1 MEKVTMEQIARLAGV
16 SQATVSRAAS
26 GSGSTSKINLE
37 KIRAAMRELGCL
49 QEFPIGES
57 GKDTRNI
64 GVIVPEIAKPF
75 YARMIGQIEKYAAKK
90 GYSILLGSSHTS
102 PERERECI
110 SAMELN
116 RVDGVI
122 LASVC
127 REALPCH
134 LRLKKDK
141 IPCVLFDEKICGMD
155 YDAGVFVDNEFAVFN
170 AVDYLIRNRRHKIA
184 FISGGEEHS
193 VTKERLNGYRSALQL
208 HGLNFDGSR
217 IKYGQYSIRSGYRMV
232 QELLQSRTDFTA
244 LVAGSDMVSLGAMQ
258 ALKHYRVKIPEGVQ
272 VIGFD
277 NAGLGEMVDPG
288 LTAIVSPI
296 AEMAREAVECLACV
310 MRGGAL
316 EGRDRRM
323 DARLILRGSTRAADD
338 TNKTGSASA

>member
-16 SQATVSRAAS
+16 SQATVSRAANQS
-26 GSGSTSKINLE
+26 GSVSPGSLQKIQ
-37 KIRAAMRELGCL
+37 KAMRELGC
-49 QEFPIGES
+49 QEGLAAREIR
-57 GKDTRNI
+57 KHTRNI
-64 GVIVPEIAKPF
+64 GVVVPEIAKPF
-75 YARMIGQIEKYAAKK
+75 YAKMIEQIEKYAAKK
-90 GYSILLGSSHTS
+90 GYSILLGSSHAS
-102 PERERECI
+102 PERERECLC
-110 SAMELN
+110 AMELK
-116 RVDGVI
+116 RVDGI
-122 LASVC
+122 IMASAF

-155 YDAGVFVDNEFAVFN
+155 YDAGVFVDNEFAVFS
-170 AVDYLIRNRRHKIA
+170 AVDYLIRNRRRKIV

-193 VTKERLNGYRSALQL
+193 VTRERLNGYRSALQL
-208 HGLNFDGSR
+208 HGLTFDGDM

-232 QELLQSRTDFTA
+232 QELLQNGVGFTA

-258 ALKHYRVKIPEGVQ
+258 ALKHYRVKIPEEVQ

-296 AEMAREAVECLACV
+296 AEMAREAVECLVHVIA
-310 MRGGAL
+310 GGSL

-323 DARLILRGSTRAADD
+323 DTRLILRGSTRAADD
-338 TNKTGSASA
+338 TEKTGTASA